1 MHGESEIIAPYRRFF
16 RERVA
21 GRILGPDDRGVE
33 EYDCVD
39 GVAGE
44 SEDVDGVEVDCEA
57 SG

>member
-1 MHGESEIIAPYRRFF
+1 MYGKGEIIAPYRRFL

-21 GRILGPDDRGVE
+21 GRVLAPDDRGVE
-33 EYDCVD
+33 EDDCVD

-44 SEDVDGVEVDCEA
+44 AEDVDGVEVDCEA